1 LIAVRS
7 GSRSPAPGAPPTFL
21 SHPLGSVVV
30 VLLALDLDGVV
41 CDLGPGV
48 AARLHARFGL
58 DTHPS
63 TWHTYDL
70 SHLAVPGEELQPF
83 LSATFD
89 DPALYE
95 SAAVCSGA
103 RHALGAL
110 CDAGWTAVAVT
121 ARAPHLAAVTRSW
134 IAAMQL
140 PIDDVRHAPLLGKAE
155 VAASLGAVAAID
167 DHPDEAESLASVCS
181 SFLFSRPWNTAHVPS
196 RCRRLASWP
205 DAAGRLR
212 QLAVTENED
221 EVGVG
226 LAS

>member
-1 LIAVRS
+1 ML
-7 GSRSPAPGAPPTFL
+7 P
-21 SHPLGSVVV
+21 HPLGNVSG

-58 DTHPS
+58 ETHPS

-70 SHLAVPGEELQPF
+70 SHLAVPRDELRPF

-89 DPALYE
+89 DPVLYE
-95 SAAVCSGA
+95 SAVVCGGA
-103 RHALGAL
+103 RRALGAL

-155 VAASLGAVAAID
+155 VAAALGADAAID
-167 DHPDEAESLASVCS
+167 DHPEEAESLASACS
-181 SFLFSRPWNTAHVPS
+181 SFLFSRPWNAAHVPS
-196 RCRRLASWP
+196 RCRRLASWS

-212 QLAVTENED
+212 QLVVAEDED